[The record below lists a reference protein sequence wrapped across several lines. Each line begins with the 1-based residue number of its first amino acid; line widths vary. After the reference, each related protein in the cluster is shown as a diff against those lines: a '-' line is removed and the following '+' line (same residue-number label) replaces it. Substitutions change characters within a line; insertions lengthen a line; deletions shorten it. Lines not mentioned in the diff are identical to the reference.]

1 MPGPKLITPSS
12 GLIFTLVIPLGVS
25 ILLFSL
31 VVMTFNL
38 AQERVRSG
46 QENDIEELVNLAASA
61 VEQMWIKPREHAVT
75 ALSQS
80 TTLHRRLTGQASF
93 AELAAEWEEIQRCL
107 KGCYF
112 IYYGLSDGSI
122 EHFPPDPLPTGYDPR
137 ERPWYRTGISAQ
149 KLPAW
154 TTPYAEIITGEMVV
168 STVMPVLPTPASS
181 EDPVGVI
188 SMDITLAGIEEIFA
202 GIDLPAGGA
211 MYVTDAGGSP
221 IVTAPARAED
231 PATPKTPE
239 HIPVNSAEFL
249 VKCSEPLSNAWQVCM
264 VVPRT
269 ALGQHFIQ
277 LRGPVLFGA
286 GTLILLAVAAAVML
300 LWRMAR
306 RTHLLAEYFRTRM
319 ENHAPLE
326 EIFTGTDEFSYLN
339 RHFNQAVETLRHLD
353 QEKHT
358 RDQASRF
365 LVERAPIGFFR
376 TDRDGHM
383 LYLNPH
389 FIHMLGYRDLN
400 AMKAELPSIAHIY
413 AHAEAREEFIARLA
427 QDGEVHNFKAEL
439 VTRSGTHMWVSIT
452 AHVTAQQSPESSA
465 EDAFVVEGFIL
476 DITSDMLERSEL
488 VKQAGSDPLT
498 GAANRRTFDAVFER
512 AVQHALEHR
521 HRISLIEF
529 DLDRFKEI
537 NDTHGH
543 AVGDAVLCQV
553 TKIATGMTRKDDL
566 FARLGGDE
574 FAILLPDSD
583 SREALHLAERV
594 QEALHHSAAKVD
606 FPIPTLSIGIS
617 SYAPDQDGDFT
628 APLLDAASLMRA
640 ADVAMYRAKQ
650 RGRNQIVC
658 SCAEEELAE

>member
-1 MPGPKLITPSS
+1 
-12 GLIFTLVIPLGVS
+12 VS

-38 AQERVRSG
+38 AQKRVRAG

-80 TTLHRRLTGQASF
+80 STLHRRLDNQATF
-93 AELAAEWEEIQRCL
+93 TELAAEWEEIQRCL

-112 IYYGLSDGSI
+112 IYYGLADGSI
-122 EHFPPDPLPTGYDPR
+122 EHFPPDPLPAGYDPR

-149 KLPAW
+149 KTPAW

-168 STVMPVLPTPASS
+168 STVIPVLPEQTAAAETGP
-181 EDPVGVI
+181 PIGVI
-188 SMDITLAGIEEIFA
+188 SMDITLAEIEKIFA
-202 GIDLPAGGA
+202 GIALPAGGT
-211 MYVTDAGGSP
+211 MYVTDAQGHP
-221 IVTAPARAED
+221 IVTSHVHSEDASLTSVPDTIPA
-231 PATPKTPE
+231 
-239 HIPVNSAEFL
+239 NSADTL
-249 VKCSEPLSNAWQVCM
+249 VKCSEPLSNAWQVCV

-269 ALGQHFIQ
+269 ALGQHLVQ

-286 GTLILLAVAAAVML
+286 GALILLAAATAAML

-306 RTHLLAEYFRTRM
+306 RTHLLAEYFRTSM
-319 ENHAPLE
+319 EDLAPLE
-326 EIFTGTDEFSYLN
+326 EIFSGTDEFSYLN
-339 RHFNQAVETLRHLD
+339 RKFNQAVETMRHLN
-353 QEKHT
+353 QEKQT

-365 LVERAPIGFFR
+365 LVKRAPIGFFR
-376 TDRDGHM
+376 TDRAGHI

-389 FIHMLGYRDLN
+389 FIHMLGYRDLS
-400 AMKAELPSIAHIY
+400 AMKTELPSIAHIY

-439 VTRSGTHMWVSIT
+439 ITRSGAHMWVSIT

-512 AVQHALEHR
+512 AVQHAVEHKR
-521 HRISLIEF
+521 RISLIEF

-583 SREALHLAERV
+583 SREAMHLAERL
-594 QEALHHSAAKVD
+594 QEALDHSAAEVD
-606 FPIPTLSIGIS
+606 FPIPSLSIGIS

-628 APLLDAASLMRA
+628 AALPDAASLMRA

-658 SCAEEELAE
+658 SCSEEELAE